1 MSSRLMTRAAWCGV
15 AIALSGCGAAGNA
28 SPAPTRDRTHVAQ
41 TTAPTVVSNL
51 APTVPPG
58 ATSAPTPAP
67 VTATS
72 IVATVRPT
80 NTAIAGTST
89 PAPAT
94 SRPVAVAAQ
103 LIAASIRPSALAPG
117 ESFTATVQTRG
128 TVRAVDLYLGSG
140 SPTAPAPVTY
150 TMTETA
156 AGSWVASGTAPAVVG
171 QYHYTVAVYDAQR
184 NRLFKDSDGWNIQ
197 VGAPAGSGTENPGI
211 AQALPADVPLVPPF
225 SYGNPVPA
233 VFSAAGRSVNGSEI
247 SSGIR
252 FDVPPAAVASFYESH
267 LPRSGWSVDTGGA
280 PAAGAASFT
289 IVGTKTGRAVVVSY
303 GSGSVHIFYGAFS
316 G

>member
-1 MSSRLMTRAAWCGV
+1 MSSRHMTRALWFGV
-15 AIALSGCGAAGNA
+15 AIVLSGCGAAGNA

-80 NTAIAGTST
+80 NTSVPSTST
-89 PAPAT
+89 PVPPT
-94 SRPVAVAAQ
+94 SPPVTVAAQ
-103 LIAASIRPSALAPG
+103 LVAASIRPAALAPG

-128 TVRAVDLYLGSG
+128 TVRAVDMYLGSG
-140 SPTAPAPVTY
+140 SPSAPAPVTY
-150 TMTETA
+150 TMTETSP
-156 AGSWVASGTAPAVVG
+156 GSWVASGTAPAVVG
-171 QYHYTVAVYDAQR
+171 QYHYTVALYDAQHT
-184 NRLFKDSDGWNIQ
+184 RLFKDSDGWNVQ
-197 VGAPAGSGTENPGI
+197 VGAPGGSGAENPGA
-211 AQALPADVPLVPPF
+211 AQALPGDVPLVPSF
-225 SYGNPVPA
+225 SYGNPIPA

-247 SSGIR
+247 SSGVR

-267 LPRSGWSVDTGGA
+267 LPRSGWSVDTAGA

-289 IVGTKTGRAVVVSY
+289 IVGTKAGRAVVVSY
-303 GSGSVHIFYGAFS
+303 GSGAVHIFYGAFS